1 MRYFEVR
8 NMEFND
14 LIQKRY
20 SVRGYQTK
28 PVEDEKLNKVLDAAR
43 LAPTAHNY
51 QPFKLIVI
59 KTRGNEVDL
68 KRIYDRK
75 FFVEAPIV
83 ICACTMLEDG
93 WTRDDGKNYA
103 EVDTTIAMD
112 HLILA
117 ATELGLGTCWIGK
130 FDLKAAREVLNIPE
144 NVLPLIFT
152 PLGYPNDTPRT
163 KQRKGIDD
171 IVAYDKW

>member
-1 MRYFEVR
+1 
-8 NMEFND
+8 MEFAD

-20 SVRGYQTK
+20 SVRNYQTK
-28 PVEDEKLNKVLDAAR
+28 PVEDDKLNKVLEAAR
-43 LAPTAHNY
+43 LAPTAHNF
-51 QPFKLIVI
+51 QPFKLIVV
-59 KTRGNEVDL
+59 KTRGNEENL

-83 ICACTMLEDG
+83 ICACTLLEEG

-130 FDLKAAREVLNIPE
+130 FDLKAAREVLNVPE
-144 NVLPLIFT
+144 NVLPLVFT

-163 KQRKGIDD
+163 KQRKSMDD
-171 IVAYDKW
+171 IVIHEKW

>member
-1 MRYFEVR
+1 
-8 NMEFND
+8 MEFSD

-20 SVRGYQTK
+20 SVRNYQSK
-28 PVEDEKLNKVLDAAR
+28 PVVEEKLNKVLEAAR
-43 LAPTAHNY
+43 LAPTAHNF

-59 KTRGNEVDL
+59 KTGGNEENL

-75 FFVEAPIV
+75 FFVQAPII
-83 ICACTMLEDG
+83 ICACTLIEDG
-93 WTRDDGKNYA
+93 WIRDDGKNYA

-130 FDLKAAREVLNIPE
+130 FNLEAARQVLNVPD
-144 NVLPLIFT
+144 NVLPLVFT
-152 PLGYPNDTPRT
+152 PLGYPDDTPRA
-163 KQRKGIDD
+163 KQRKSMDD
-171 IVAYDKW
+171 IVLYEKW

>member
-1 MRYFEVR
+1 
-8 NMEFND
+8 MEFAE

-20 SVRGYQTK
+20 SVRNYQSK
-28 PVEDEKLNKVLDAAR
+28 PVEDEKLDKVLEAAR

-51 QPFKLIVI
+51 QPFKLIVVE
-59 KTRGNEVDL
+59 TCGNEENL

-83 ICACTMLEDG
+83 ICACTLLDEG

-130 FDLKAAREVLNIPE
+130 FDLKAAREVLNVPD
-144 NVLPLIFT
+144 NVLPLVFT
-152 PLGYPNDTPRT
+152 TLGYPNDTPRP
-163 KQRKGIDD
+163 KKRKSMDD
-171 IVAYDKW
+171 IVLHEKW